1 MTRAISSGGALK
13 GSAGF
18 SLVELMVSLTILGFI
33 MGALMGIVLSM
44 QRGYV
49 NQRERVR
56 AQESLRAAQM
66 TLITILR
73 SAGADPVLSGFAQLD
88 PDPDGNG
95 TFDDLRVV
103 TDFNPPDGD
112 VTDLLED
119 VSVWLANDTLWVR
132 WQASGSNQP
141 LAFPVTT
148 LQFEYFANDGTE
160 YSTAAQVVGA
170 TRARFII
177 EAPRD
182 PRTGTVER
190 IESWWVHLRNRS
202 GT

>member
-1 MTRAISSGGALK
+1 MTREVADGRAMRH
-13 GSAGF
+13 SAGF
-18 SLVELMVSLTILGFI
+18 SLLELIVSLTILGI
-33 MGALMGIVLSM
+33 VMGALLSAVVST

-49 NQRERVR
+49 RQRARVR

-73 SAGADPVLSGFAQLD
+73 SAGADPAFSGFAQLD

-95 TFDDLRVV
+95 KFDDLRVV

-112 VTDLLED
+112 VGDLLED
-119 VSVWLANDTLWVR
+119 VHVWVASDTLWVR

-141 LAFPVTT
+141 LAFPVSK
-148 LQFEYFANDGTE
+148 LEFEYFANDGTK
-160 YSTAAQVVGA
+160 YTSAAQVVGA
-170 TRARFII
+170 TRARFTL

-182 PRTGTVER
+182 PRTGSVER

>member
-1 MTRAISSGGALK
+1 MTREVADGRVMR

-18 SLVELMVSLTILGFI
+18 TLQELIVSITLLGII
-33 MGALMGIVLSM
+33 MGALMSVVVST

-49 NQRERVR
+49 SQLERVR

-95 TFDDLRVV
+95 EFDDLRVV

-112 VTDLLED
+112 VTDILED
-119 VSVWLANDTLWVR
+119 VRVWLANDTLWVR
-132 WQASGSNQP
+132 WLASGSNQP
-141 LAFPVTT
+141 LVSPVST
-148 LQFEYFANDGTE
+148 LEFEYYANDGTK
-160 YSTAAQVVGA
+160 YTSAAQVVGA

>member
-1 MTRAISSGGALK
+1 MTGVAFDARTIRRA
-13 GSAGF
+13 AGF
-18 SLVELMVSLTILGFI
+18 SLLELMVSLTILSVL
-33 MGALMGIVLSM
+33 MGALLSAVISM

-73 SAGADPVLSGFAQLD
+73 SAGADPLSSGLTRLD
-88 PDPDGNG
+88 PDPNGNG

-112 VTDLLED
+112 VSDLLED
-119 VSVWLANDTLWVR
+119 VRVWLANDTLWVR
-132 WQASGSNQP
+132 WRAGGSDQP
-141 LAFPVTT
+141 LASPVTK
-148 LQFEYFANDGTE
+148 LEFEYYANDGTQ
-160 YSTAAQVVGA
+160 YSTAPQVVGA
-170 TRARFII
+170 TRARFIL

-182 PRTGTVER
+182 LRTGRVER